1 MFSTHHI
8 AFLQWPLGHV
18 CPGIASTY
26 FRREASGA
34 LERAWTLP
42 LRWRVIATMKRI
54 VEWTNP
60 DQSSASALMHLFWS
74 FVNSRWISLIRRQLI
89 KQAQDFWACEFQNG
103 YSYCWWTAHLHH
115 VQLQVNAR
123 QTAVADEPG
132 AQNPS
137 ILSSH
142 SHFWI
147 VWKYGS
153 TVPQFPII
161 IYHDFPFCRRPGTT
175 LRSTER
181 SSADWKHLTG
191 VFLGISSKHLTFS
204 QYQPRRL

>member
-103 YSYCWWTAHLHH
+103 YSYWWTAHLHH

-137 ILSSH
+137 IHQRNMCAISYHPIPIFGLSENM
-142 SHFWI
+142 
-147 VWKYGS
+147 VQLYLN
-153 TVPQFPII
+153 FPSSFIMI
-161 IYHDFPFCRRPGTT
+161 FP
-175 LRSTER
+175 
-181 SSADWKHLTG
+181 SADVLE
-191 VFLGISSKHLTFS
+191 
-204 QYQPRRL
+204 PR